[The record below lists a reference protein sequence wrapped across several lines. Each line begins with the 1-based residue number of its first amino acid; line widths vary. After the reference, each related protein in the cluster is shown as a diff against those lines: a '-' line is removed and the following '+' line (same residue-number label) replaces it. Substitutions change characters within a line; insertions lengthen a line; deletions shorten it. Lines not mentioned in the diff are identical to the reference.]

1 MECNYQPDMVTART
15 FTLMS
20 NMCKRMAIVFC
31 ALSCSVLSLA
41 QQPVQ
46 PRGIARISIA
56 SLVLPKPASIAR
68 LSIASNQTL
77 APNAACGCISG
88 CNVLPIELLSF
99 EGRRLNE
106 DQVMLNWETMNE
118 FQNKGF
124 EVQRSLSNERS
135 FAPIAFVPSQTGLA
149 TAYSYQLPDNNSY
162 MGISYY
168 RLKQVDLDGR
178 FTISKTI
185 AIKGYGKQSTL
196 SIYPNPVTVQ
206 LQAEIFALQKTKATL
221 LLSDAAQRTLL
232 VKNIVLNKGLNQFT
246 VPAAHLTAG
255 VYLLRVIPEQGTA
268 LVSKFIKL

>member
-1 MECNYQPDMVTART
+1 MVTART

-31 ALSCSVLSLA
+31 ALSCAAVSVA
-41 QQPVQ
+41 QQATQ
-46 PRGIARISIA
+46 ARGISRLSIA
-56 SLVLPKPASIAR
+56 GLALPQPASVAR
-68 LSIASNQTL
+68 LGIASNQTI
-77 APNAACGCISG
+77 APNTVCGCVSG
-88 CNVLPIELLSF
+88 CSVLPIELLNF

-106 DQVMLNWETMNE
+106 DQVRLNWETVNE

-135 FAPIAFVPSQTGLA
+135 FAPIAFVPSQTGVA

-162 MGISYY
+162 MGMSYY

-206 LQAEIFALQKTKATL
+206 LQAEIFASQKTKATL

-255 VYLLRVIPEQGTA
+255 LYLIRVIPEQGAA

>member
-1 MECNYQPDMVTART
+1 MVTART
-15 FTLMS
+15 STLMS
-20 NMCKRMAIVFC
+20 NMCKRIAIVFC
-31 ALSCSVLSLA
+31 ALCCAAIAVA
-41 QQPVQ
+41 QQTTQ
-46 PRGIARISIA
+46 AMGISSLGIA
-56 SLVLPKPASIAR
+56 SLALPQPASVAP
-68 LSIASNQTL
+68 LGIASNQTI
-77 APNAACGCISG
+77 APNNVCSCASG

-99 EGRRLNE
+99 KGRRLND
-106 DQVMLNWETMNE
+106 DQVMLNWETMKE

-124 EVQRSLSNERS
+124 EVQRSLGNERS
-135 FAPIAFVPSQTGLA
+135 FVPIAFVPSQSAVA

-185 AIKGYGKQSTL
+185 AIKGYSKQSTL

-206 LQAEIFALQKTKATL
+206 LQAEIFALQKTKAIL

-255 VYLLRVIPEQGTA
+255 VYLIRVIPEQGKVM
-268 LVSKFIKL
+268 VSKFIKL

>member
-1 MECNYQPDMVTART
+1 MVTART
-15 FTLMS
+15 STLMS

-31 ALSCSVLSLA
+31 ALCCAAVSVA
-41 QQPVQ
+41 QQPSQ
-46 PRGIARISIA
+46 AMGIA
-56 SLVLPKPASIAR
+56 SLGIAGLALPQPASVAP
-68 LSIASNQTL
+68 LGIASNQTI
-77 APNAACGCISG
+77 APNTVCGCASG

-135 FAPIAFVPSQTGLA
+135 FAPVAFVPSQSAVA

-178 FTISKTI
+178 FTFSKTI
-185 AIKGYGKQSTL
+185 AIKGYGKQTTL
-196 SIYPNPVTVQ
+196 SIFPNPVT
-206 LQAEIFALQKTKATL
+206 LQVHAEIFALKKTKATL

-255 VYLLRVIPEQGTA
+255 VYLLRVIPEQGKA